1 MKVERVLYTNRQQF
15 PLKACFIF
23 MSREQLIHEA
33 LSLPQKEREM
43 LAEELLVS
51 VDRISSQEIETLWKA
66 EAERRLDAML
76 DGSSIP
82 VDGPEFMKKL
92 RQSRG

>member
-1 MKVERVLYTNRQQF
+1 
-15 PLKACFIF
+15 

-51 VDRISSQEIETLWKA
+51 VDRISSQEVESLWKV
-66 EAERRLDAML
+66 EAERRLDVML
-76 DGSSIP
+76 NGSSTPI
-82 VDGPEFMKKL
+82 DGPEFLKKL
-92 RQSRG
+92 RQSRK

>member
-1 MKVERVLYTNRQQF
+1 
-15 PLKACFIF
+15 

-33 LSLPQKEREM
+33 LSLSQKEREM

-51 VDRISSQEIETLWKA
+51 VDRISSQEVESLWKV

-76 DGSSIP
+76 NGSSTP
-82 VDGPEFMKKL
+82 VDGPELMKKL
-92 RQSRG
+92 RQSRR